1 MHPHL
6 ETVLFDE
13 TTILHRLDEL
23 GAQITK
29 LYAGRELTVL
39 LVLQGSLFFAADLL
53 RRIDLPLQVTS
64 LQVSSYHGGTVSAG
78 EVTFHQPALPDLQ
91 GRHVLILDDILDTGL
106 TLATLRRRL
115 EVEVKP
121 ASIELCVLLEKR
133 RSRVAGV
140 KAAYAGFEIED
151 EFVVG
156 YGLDYKGFY
165 RNLRCIGTLSDN
177 SLFHG
182 EG

>member
-29 LYAGRELTVL
+29 SYAGRELTVL

-91 GRHVLILDDILDTGL
+91 GGMCSSSMIFS
-106 TLATLRRRL
+106 TL
-115 EVEVKP
+115 V
-121 ASIELCVLLEKR
+121 
-133 RSRVAGV
+133 
-140 KAAYAGFEIED
+140 
-151 EFVVG
+151 
-156 YGLDYKGFY
+156 
-165 RNLRCIGTLSDN
+165 
-177 SLFHG
+177 
-182 EG
+182 

>member
-1 MHPHL
+1 
-6 ETVLFDE
+6 
-13 TTILHRLDEL
+13 
-23 GAQITK
+23 
-29 LYAGRELTVL
+29 
-39 LVLQGSLFFAADLL
+39 
-53 RRIDLPLQVTS
+53 
-64 LQVSSYHGGTVSAG
+64 
-78 EVTFHQPALPDLQ
+78 VTFHQPALPDLQ

-140 KAAYAGFEIED
+140 RADYAGFEIED